1 MRTFK
6 ALEIKAADISG
17 LEKNRMDAAAS
28 QSFIAVAV
36 NISEGISSA
45 DMYIEHYQK
54 GKLVETIGPVSADY
68 SEGKSDTLQFV
79 YFESIKMRYCMMWNC
94 ITRNGRLSA
103 VCFTN
108 RYACFFLLC
117 VIHFKS

>member
-1 MRTFK
+1 M
-6 ALEIKAADISG
+6 EIKAADISG

-36 NISEGISSA
+36 NIGEGISSA

-54 GKLVETIGPVSADY
+54 GKLVERIGPVSADY

-79 YFESIKMRYCMMWNC
+79 YFESIKMRYCMSGIASLETGGFQPSVLQIGM
-94 ITRNGRLSA
+94 LA
-103 VCFTN
+103 
-108 RYACFFLLC
+108 FFYC
-117 VIHFKS
+117 A

>member
-1 MRTFK
+1 
-6 ALEIKAADISG
+6 
-17 LEKNRMDAAAS
+17 MDAAAS

-54 GKLVETIGPVSADY
+54 GKLVERIGPVSADY
-68 SEGKSDTLQFV
+68 SEEKSGTLQFV

-103 VCFTN
+103 VC
-108 RYACFFLLC
+108 YKSVCLLFFI
-117 VIHFKS
+117 VRDTF

>member
-1 MRTFK
+1 
-6 ALEIKAADISG
+6 
-17 LEKNRMDAAAS
+17 MDAAAS

-54 GKLVETIGPVSADY
+54 GKLVERIGPVSADY
-68 SEGKSDTLQFV
+68 SEEKSDTLQFV
-79 YFESIKMRYCMMWNC
+79 YFESIKMRYCM

-103 VCFTN
+103 VCFTKQ
-108 RYACFFLLC
+108 YACFFILC